1 MATISVV
8 TGLATLT
15 ALQLWRRN
23 ISLSLF
29 GAFAVTFL
37 FHKPGFDSLITIFR
51 KLSTDPKL
59 YEVVLT
65 IYFIYVIGEVM
76 KVSGTAQLLQKAVEK
91 VFPDVRLSTAFLPL
105 LIGLLPMPGGAMFT
119 APLVEAVGRGSGLTN
134 LEMMSANYWFRH
146 SMEFFWVVY
155 PAMVIAS
162 SFAGIPLRNFMLVM
176 FPVALTAIVAGLFI
190 FRPLSWR
197 VKLSKDSLR
206 LFFKSTWPIL
216 LVIFLVLA
224 GLKGV
229 WSVGIAAALAVMYSK
244 KLRSFINGFKVDI
257 VLLLVM
263 VFLYKNTL
271 ETLRIS
277 DAIASE
283 LSSNVPP
290 LILAAVMP
298 LLLGM
303 VTGITQATVGMSFP
317 TIFSLSTSFGALPLA
332 VWGYYF
338 AVLGVLLSP
347 VHLCL
352 VLTSKYFQTP
362 ISKALK
368 KLLPGFLSTLVVVL
382 AIVFILR

>member
-244 KLRSFINGFKVDI
+244 KLKSFINGFKVDI

-338 AVLGVLLSP
+338 AVL
-347 VHLCL
+347 
-352 VLTSKYFQTP
+352 
-362 ISKALK
+362 
-368 KLLPGFLSTLVVVL
+368 
-382 AIVFILR
+382 